1 MLRIWIAALALSG
14 GFALPALGAP
24 MPLVDPGGDDS
35 GWKVSWD
42 ETVVSVTV
50 RDVDRQAGTVRI
62 SIVKDF
68 GPAEDDG
75 EGGME
80 VPDALLTFAP
90 SGTVTPVNMVIVQD
104 ETIHNN
110 SGVTWKGFAWAVL
123 NAAEFRVDESA
134 GWVVSPFQRKRWMDQ
149 VGNAATNLVADSGS
163 LADGGDFTPSGD
175 LTIYALGTAP
185 FTLKQIEAPEPCTLA
200 ILAAAACGALARRRV
215 RRC

>member
-1 MLRIWIAALALSG
+1 MLRIWIAALALSA
-14 GFALPALGAP
+14 GFALPALGTP

-50 RDVDRQAGTVRI
+50 RDMDRQAGTVRI

-149 VGNAATNLVADSGS
+149 VGNAATNLVADGGS

-175 LTIYALGTAP
+175 LTIFASGTAP
-185 FTLKQIEAPEPCTLA
+185 FTLKQIHVPEPGTLA

-215 RRC
+215 RRF

>member
-1 MLRIWIAALALSG
+1 
-14 GFALPALGAP
+14 

-35 GWKVSWD
+35 GWKVLWD

-50 RDVDRQAGTVRI
+50 YDVDRQAGTVRI

-75 EGGME
+75 EGGLE
-80 VPDALLTFAP
+80 VPDALLTFTP
-90 SGTVTPVNMVIVQD
+90 SGTATPVNTVIVQN

-110 SGVTWKGFAWAVL
+110 SGVTWDGFAWGVL
-123 NAAEFRVDESA
+123 NAAEFRVAESA
-134 GWVVSPFQRKRWMDQ
+134 GWDVSPFQRKRWVDQ
-149 VGNAATNLVADSGS
+149 VGNAATNLVADGGS
-163 LADGGDFTPSGD
+163 LASGGDFTPSGD
-175 LTIYALGTAP
+175 LTIFASGTAS
-185 FTLKQIEAPEPCTLA
+185 FTLKQIHAPEPCTLA